1 MSRATVD
8 EILDRIKQLPEED
21 RLLLDELLAQ
31 QEDQEWR
38 EEAAKARKMAQ
49 NQGINQGAVDS
60 AAQIEVA
67 ERVMREDRDV
77 LRKLAE

>member
-8 EILDRIKQLPEED
+8 DILDRIKQLPRED

-38 EEAAKARKMAQ
+38 EEATKARKMAQ
-49 NQGINQGAVDS
+49 NRGINQGTIDRAVH
-60 AAQIEVA
+60 AVRHGE
-67 ERVMREDRDV
+67 
-77 LRKLAE
+77 